1 MKSTQMNVINA
12 ALMLAFS
19 IAVVWYAARAQWPI
33 AVLFLV
39 VIGGSIGFMRRARRG
54 AGGDLARLDTGYAV
68 DEREVRLAERALSW
82 VGVAA
87 VVLQLGFAAWEL
99 ANPGQPQGFE
109 TARAAALAGVGL
121 LANRVVLRQ
130 QSA

>member
-12 ALMLAFS
+12 ALLLAFS
-19 IAVVWYAARAQWPI
+19 IAVVWYAARGQWLV
-33 AVLFLV
+33 ALLFLV
-39 VIGGSIGFMRRARRG
+39 VIGGSIGWLRRARWG
-54 AGGDLARLDTGYAV
+54 VGGDLARLDTGCAV

-87 VVLQLGFAAWEL
+87 VVLQVVFAAWEP
-99 ANPGQPQGFE
+99 AHPGQPLGFE